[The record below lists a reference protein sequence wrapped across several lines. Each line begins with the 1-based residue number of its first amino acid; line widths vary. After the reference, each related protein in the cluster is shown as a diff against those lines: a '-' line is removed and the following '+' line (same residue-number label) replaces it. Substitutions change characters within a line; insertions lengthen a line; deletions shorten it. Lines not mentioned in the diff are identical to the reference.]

1 MSPSASFLQV
11 GRWAAIGLTALATMA
26 GCSGAAGAGATPTA
40 IPIAAA
46 TTAAPTATSAPSDT
60 PQPTATATITMTP
73 TPSILT
79 VTSKEGDVPCRF
91 GPGSKYSVENALLAD
106 KVVPVQGRDAASEW
120 IQIEH
125 PKRPGWN
132 CWVETD
138 ATIVN
143 GDLSRAPIVPA
154 PETFVDS
161 VQIDAKPTV
170 LSSADCVFPRAIEVV
185 FWITVNG
192 PAKVVF
198 QRVRDGA
205 YQDFERISFAEAGT
219 EKLVEIYTVNG
230 PGSLSFGVNITS
242 PNEVFE
248 SQDSSVS
255 CAS

>member
-1 MSPSASFLQV
+1 MGLMGSFLHT
-11 GRWAAIGLTALATMA
+11 GRRGVIGLTALATMA
-26 GCSGAAGAGATPTA
+26 GCSGATGSGATPTPVSTA
-40 IPIAAA
+40 TA
-46 TTAAPTATSAPSDT
+46 TTAAPSATTRPSDT
-60 PQPTATATITMTP
+60 PLPTLTATITVTP

-91 GPGSKYSVENALLAD
+91 GPGSKYSVENALLAG
-106 KVVPVQGRDAASEW
+106 KVVPVLGRDAASEW

-125 PKRPGWN
+125 PARPGWT
-132 CWVETD
+132 CWIE
-138 ATIVN
+138 ASAGIVN
-143 GDLSRAPIVPA
+143 GDLGRAPVVPA
-154 PETFVDS
+154 PEPFVDS

-192 PAKVVF
+192 PAKVTF